1 MKINVEFANGFFPT
15 HNFGQ
20 RVCVEIVGNL
30 LCLFYSLHIFA
41 RFFIWHRR
49 TGHTFT
55 KEYMSTLIRLSF
67 PHIYYKYALMQLSFP
82 PAMY

>member
-1 MKINVEFANGFFPT
+1 MKINVEFANRFFLT

-55 KEYMSTLIRLSF
+55 KEYT
-67 PHIYYKYALMQLSFP
+67 
-82 PAMY
+82 